1 MKSERASGHLP
12 RAPAN
17 YELEGK
23 KKIRGNL
30 DSNADTSM
38 KITRRSKSKMGGGI
52 RNPPRSNLPSLGVK
66 NGVEEGE
73 EEGSWSVGSPGLEVV
88 GDLSNSRTRIN

>member
-12 RAPAN
+12 RASAN

-52 RNPPRSNLPSLGVK
+52 RNPPRSNLPSLGEGRGGG
-66 NGVEEGE
+66 GVVERWKPWA
-73 EEGSWSVGSPGLEVV
+73 GSGGRSFELPDSHQLTPKL
-88 GDLSNSRTRIN
+88 

>member
-1 MKSERASGHLP
+1 
-12 RAPAN
+12 
-17 YELEGK
+17 
-23 KKIRGNL
+23 
-30 DSNADTSM
+30 M

-52 RNPPRSNLPSLGVK
+52 RNPPRNNLPSLGVK
-66 NGVEEGE
+66 DGVEEE

>member
-1 MKSERASGHLP
+1 
-12 RAPAN
+12 
-17 YELEGK
+17 
-23 KKIRGNL
+23 
-30 DSNADTSM
+30 M

-66 NGVEEGE
+66 EMEE